1 MPILLSYRHTE
12 AGTRAIVAKRLAE
25 ERRRLMAEKEAKE
38 AAERA
43 LAESK
48 AIWERAINAR
58 IAAARTAEA
67 LMRRQ
72 KPFQHTYR
80 SIEARAMRVFG
91 VTRAEL
97 NSQRRNREIIPAR
110 QFIMYWCC
118 RVTAM
123 SMPQIGNMMG
133 GRDHTTVL
141 KGRRAYV
148 AKRAKMGRCLREP
161 R

>member
-12 AGTRAIVAKRLAE
+12 AGTRAIVAKRAAE
-25 ERRRLMAEKEAKE
+25 ERRRLMAEKEAKA
-38 AAERA
+38 AAERE
-43 LAESK
+43 LAERK
-48 AIWERAINAR
+48 AERERAINAR
-58 IAAARTAEA
+58 IAATKAEDA
-67 LMRRQ
+67 LRHGQ

-80 SIEARAMRVFG
+80 SIEAIAMRVFS

-133 GRDHTTVL
+133 GRDHTTVF

>member
-12 AGTRAIVAKRLAE
+12 AGTRAIIARRMEAERQRLA
-25 ERRRLMAEKEAKE
+25 AEKEAKA
-38 AAERA
+38 AAEREQ
-43 LAESK
+43 AERK
-48 AIWERAINAR
+48 AERERAINAR

-118 RVTAM
+118 RITAM

-148 AKRAKMGRCLREP
+148 AKRAKMGRRLREP

>member
-12 AGTRAIVAKRLAE
+12 AGTRAIIARRMEAERQRLA
-25 ERRRLMAEKEAKE
+25 AEKEAKA
-38 AAERA
+38 AAERE
-43 LAESK
+43 LAERK
-48 AIWERAINAR
+48 AEQERAINAR
-58 IAAARTAEA
+58 IAAAKAEEA
-67 LMRRQ
+67 LKRGQ

-80 SIEARAMRVFG
+80 SIEAIAMRVFG

-123 SMPQIGNMMG
+123 SMPQIGYMMG
-133 GRDHTTVL
+133 GRDHTTVF
-141 KGRRAYV
+141 KGIRAYV